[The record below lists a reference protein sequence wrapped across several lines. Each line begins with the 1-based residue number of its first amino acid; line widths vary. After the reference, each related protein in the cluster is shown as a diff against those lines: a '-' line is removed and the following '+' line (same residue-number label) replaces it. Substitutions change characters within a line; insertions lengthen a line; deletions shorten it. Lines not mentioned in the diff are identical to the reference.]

1 MYRHPE
7 LLQKEFPID
16 AKVIQLAIM
25 QSLLDDEDSRDVRPL
40 QSLLSRALATTPKM
54 TSHEKRRAAY
64 VSSATWDIVPSDG
77 YEDDDKAA
85 QLAENAKKRLSSFI
99 KHYPKR
105 FVKGDLFG
113 VSMQELE
120 WIPKSIGL
128 VPNIKYNF
136 NPTELEVN
144 NNYNYGVVWLKPIKD
159 GRFQRQEINENE
171 RHNHLIY
178 IPEFE
183 EPGGIL
189 RTIIYEAFMINLSRQ
204 EWTRY
209 IQLLKGIIHTKVEV
223 SASAE
228 DKEAAVEATEGVVES
243 QAAVTSSEIEMDW
256 RQLTSGDSGKSFRE
270 FLEACFELIEVAIT
284 NVTMSATNKERN
296 ALTVIERSAEDL
308 AKEMRAEFEELMNN
322 QLLKHDY
329 YMNVDKSEYGKEL
342 PYEFRTSV
350 KIKQDR
356 QANADILFELIDRGI
371 PIKASEFEEK
381 VGVSLAVDSDEILTS
396 DYANQ
401 LKNQLNIGADETE
414 GDDTKD

>member
-7 LLQKEFPID
+7 LLQKEFPVD

-25 QSLLDDEDSRDVRPL
+25 QSLLDDDDARDVRPL

-54 TSHEKRRAAY
+54 ASHEKRRAAY
-64 VSSATWDIVPSDG
+64 VSSATWDIVPSEG
-77 YEDDDKAA
+77 YENDVKAVK
-85 QLAENAKKRLSSFI
+85 LAERAKKRLNGFI

-120 WIPKSIGL
+120 WVQKSIGF

-136 NPTELEVN
+136 SPTELEVN
-144 NNYNYGVVWLKPIKD
+144 NKFNYGVVWLKPIKD
-159 GRFQRQEINENE
+159 GRFQRQEITENE

-178 IPEFE
+178 VPEFE

-189 RTIIYEAFMINLSRQ
+189 RTIVYEAFMINLSRQ

-209 IQLLKGIIHTKVEV
+209 IQLLKGIIHTKVDV
-223 SASAE
+223 AASPE
-228 DKEAAVEATEGVVES
+228 DEAAAVEATEGVVES
-243 QAAVTSSEIEMDW
+243 QAAVTSNEIELDW

-308 AKEMRAEFEELMNN
+308 AKEMRAEFEELINN
-322 QLLKHDY
+322 QLLRHDY

-381 VGVSLAVDSDEILTS
+381 VGVSLAVDSDETLTT
-396 DYANQ
+396 DYASQ
-401 LKNQLNIGADETE
+401 LKNQLNIGSDETKS
-414 GDDTKD
+414 DDTEN

>member
-7 LLQKEFPID
+7 LLQREFPID
-16 AKVIQLAIM
+16 AKVIQLAIR
-25 QSLLDDEDSRDVRPL
+25 QSLIDDEDAKDVRPL
-40 QSLLSRALATTPKM
+40 QSLLSRALSTTPKM
-54 TSHEKRRAAY
+54 SSHEKRRIAY
-64 VSSATWDIVPSDG
+64 VSSAAWDIVPTEG
-77 YEDDDKAA
+77 YEDDTRA
-85 QLAENAKKRLSSFI
+85 QELAERAKKRLSRFI
-99 KHYPKR
+99 KHYPKK
-105 FVKGDLFG
+105 FVRGDLFG

-120 WIPKSIGL
+120 WVPRSVGL
-128 VPNIKYNF
+128 VPQIKYSF
-136 NPTELEVN
+136 SPTELEVN
-144 NNYNYGVVWLKPIKD
+144 DNYNYGVVWLKGIEH
-159 GRFQRQEINENE
+159 GRFERMEITEEE

-178 IPEFE
+178 IPDFE

-189 RTIIYEAFMINLSRQ
+189 RTVVYEAFMINLSRQ

-209 IQLLKGIIHTKVEV
+209 IQLLKGIIHTKVDV
-223 SASAE
+223 AASPE
-228 DKEAAVEATEGVVES
+228 DKGAAEEATKSAVKS
-243 QAAVTSSEIEMDW
+243 QAALTSSEVEFDW
-256 RQLTSGDSGKSFRE
+256 KLLTSGDSGKSFRE

-308 AKEMRAEFEELMNN
+308 AKEMRTEFEELMNS

-356 QANADILFELIDRGI
+356 QANADILFELLDRGI

-381 VGVSLAVDSDEILTS
+381 VGVSLAVDAETLLTS
-396 DYANQ
+396 DFANQ
-401 LKNQLNIGADETE
+401 LKNQLNIGNNETE
-414 GDDTKD
+414 GNNTED